1 VERLFAY
8 GFLAPPTIFI
18 VLSLLG
24 GLMALR
30 WRRVGVALAFASSLC
45 LYAAATPALSSCL
58 LRQVESALP
67 QNVDLAAGQ
76 AIVVLG
82 AGVRPGNG
90 ADIPDRLDSLSV
102 ERVVLGAEANRALG
116 LPLLVSGGLDPGAHI
131 AEGTLMKAAL
141 ASDFALPVAWS
152 EDQSRTTWENA
163 VDTARLLQPE
173 RLTTIVLV
181 SHAWHLPRALW
192 AFERAGFKA
201 LPWPAPRT
209 TLRLSRIGDFL
220 PALDALKD
228 TFYALHEMI
237 GAVYY
242 RLRY

>member
-1 VERLFAY
+1 VERLFSF
-8 GFLAPPTIFI
+8 GVLTLPTIFI
-18 VLSLLG
+18 VLNLAG
-24 GLMALR
+24 ALMALR
-30 WRRVGVALAFASSLC
+30 WRRVGVTLAFVSSLC

-58 LRQVESALP
+58 LRQVEAALP

-90 ADIPDRLDSLSV
+90 ADIPDRLNSLSV
-102 ERVVLGAEANRALG
+102 ERVILGAEAGRALR
-116 LPLLVSGGLDPGAHI
+116 LPLVVSGGLDPGAHI
-131 AEGTLMKAAL
+131 AEGALMKATL
-141 ASDFALPVAWS
+141 TKDFAVAVAWS

-173 RLTTIVLV
+173 KLTTIVLV

-209 TLRLSRIGDFL
+209 TLRLSRIRDFL

>member
-1 VERLFAY
+1 VDSLFSF
-8 GFLAPPTIFI
+8 GFLALPTIFI
-18 VLSLLG
+18 ALSLIG
-24 GLMALR
+24 ALMALW
-30 WRRVGVALAFASSLC
+30 WRRAGIALALASGLC
-45 LYAAATPALSSCL
+45 LYGAATPALSSCL
-58 LRQVESALP
+58 LRRVESALP
-67 QNVDLAAGQ
+67 RNVDLGAAQ

-82 AGVRPGNG
+82 GGVRRGNG

-102 ERVVLGAEANRALG
+102 ERVVFAAEANRALG
-116 LPLLVSGGLDPGAHI
+116 LPVVVSGGRAVGARI

-141 ASDFALPVAWS
+141 ETEFAVAVAWN
-152 EDQSRTTWENA
+152 EDESHTTWENA
-163 VDTARLLQPE
+163 IYTARLLLPE
-173 RLTTIVLV
+173 KLKTVVLV

-209 TLRLSRIGDFL
+209 AFRVSRIADFV
-220 PALDALKD
+220 PSITALND

-242 RLRY
+242 QLRY